1 MVKAMSV
8 LFDTDEN
15 NTSSMDEYSDPT
27 LWEDMETD
35 EVEIALQFL
44 PVRMSCFAHSLQLV
58 VRDGLSSI
66 SMIRSSLSKCS
77 KLANL
82 VHQSALFRSVFEA
95 ELGMGKSIPATNET
109 RWNSTYRQLIAIV
122 ELDQAK
128 LGTVLRQ
135 SNHENLILS
144 AKEIQQL
151 RELISI
157 LEQFA
162 DATDITQGEK
172 MITVSCIVPTILLL
186 TKTLTNMMGQSTT
199 FSVLIRNMLQG
210 LHDRFYDIFSNLG
223 IPRPSQLPPLN
234 HARRLKF
241 DDNLLL
247 MAPALD
253 PAFAYHW
260 LQDHPGEMEEKHL
273 LRHRING

>member
-1 MVKAMSV
+1 
-8 LFDTDEN
+8 
-15 NTSSMDEYSDPT
+15 
-27 LWEDMETD
+27 
-35 EVEIALQFL
+35 
-44 PVRMSCFAHSLQLV
+44 
-58 VRDGLSSI
+58 
-66 SMIRSSLSKCS
+66 
-77 KLANL
+77 
-82 VHQSALFRSVFEA
+82 
-95 ELGMGKSIPATNET
+95 MGKSIPVTNET

-199 FSVLIRNMLQG
+199 FSVLIRNMLHQ
-210 LHDRFYDIFSNLG
+210 
-223 IPRPSQLPPLN
+223 Q
-234 HARRLKF
+234 
-241 DDNLLL
+241 
-247 MAPALD
+247 
-253 PAFAYHW
+253 
-260 LQDHPGEMEEKHL
+260 
-273 LRHRING
+273 